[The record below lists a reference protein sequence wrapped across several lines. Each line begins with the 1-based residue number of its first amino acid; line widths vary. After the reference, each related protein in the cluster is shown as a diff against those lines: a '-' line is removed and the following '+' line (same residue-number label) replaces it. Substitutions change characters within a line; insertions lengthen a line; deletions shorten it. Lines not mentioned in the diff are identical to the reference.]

1 MIINIETPTGKYISI
16 RKFLPLFGLFLC
28 TVGIYAIQARCS
40 TLWSGRL
47 RRTSESISIWIPA
60 GITSSVVRQ
69 KNFPRIGSK
78 ELVGLR
84 HDGAASS
91 MLHRLFHQEAGRA
104 GLEYAYNNHAYLPLR
119 LWISD
124 FSFIVIFFIIFFT
137 TGDTSGCVTIWDTQ
151 MGVETSASESP
162 LLSMKSLPERFRC
175 RVNDD
180 CTNGVRWELR
190 LILNRKAVWSCCCWC
205 NNAKRVITQSA
216 LEAKSMTFTLFF
228 LLLSSLRSSAPPY
241 SIWLLFLDLFF

>member
-1 MIINIETPTGKYISI
+1 MNRTVETNQRIYFDLDPSGHYLIS
-16 RKFLPLFGLFLC
+16 G
-28 TVGIYAIQARCS
+28 TA
-40 TLWSGRL
+40 
-47 RRTSESISIWIPA
+47 
-60 GITSSVVRQ
+60 

-91 MLHRLFHQEAGRA
+91 MFNRLFHQEAGRA
-104 GLEYAYNNHAYLPLR
+104 GLEYAYNNHAYYLV
-119 LWISD
+119 
-124 FSFIVIFFIIFFT
+124 FAAAFVCFQFFFYCNFFYIFPT

-180 CTNGVRWELR
+180 CTNGVR
-190 LILNRKAVWSCCCWC
+190 
-205 NNAKRVITQSA
+205 
-216 LEAKSMTFTLFF
+216 
-228 LLLSSLRSSAPPY
+228 
-241 SIWLLFLDLFF
+241 